1 MQSNQQEC
9 GWQLNRADVT
19 SVTSTFHPSS
29 SSNILRASLIA
40 SRPCCTKNSWSFFD
54 GGGCFK
60 SSRLASV
67 KDSSLWSSTAMIFF
81 FLKEVTKP
89 KEYVSFLPS
98 HFNPACALMWC
109 WISPHLCRWF
119 ISWPI
124 TATAVRWR
132 PAWLTWEKKK
142 KPQYSYLDWSVC
154 MKIEKRILLLQFTE
168 SVLPATLLRWG

>member
-81 FLKEVTKP
+81 FLKKSRNL
-89 KEYVSFLPS
+89 KNMFLFYHHTLIQRVLSCDAGSVP
-98 HFNPACALMWC
+98 
-109 WISPHLCRWF
+109 ISAGDLSPGLSLPRLCVEGLRDWHGRRKKNLS
-119 ISWPI
+119 I
-124 TATAVRWR
+124 
-132 PAWLTWEKKK
+132 LTW
-142 KPQYSYLDWSVC
+142 
-154 MKIEKRILLLQFTE
+154 TE
-168 SVLPATLLRWG
+168 AFAWK